1 MSEAGKE
8 VLSLSLSLPR
18 FCSLFPGEPGLA
30 SFIEAKDDGS
40 DGAIRCAQLQSKC
53 HHQHPTFYM
62 PEALPVAQASVKALQ
77 AYQAKKCYLS

>member
-18 FCSLFPGEPGLA
+18 FCGLFPGEPGLA

-40 DGAIRCAQLQSKC
+40 DGAIRCAQLQSK
-53 HHQHPTFYM
+53 
-62 PEALPVAQASVKALQ
+62 
-77 AYQAKKCYLS
+77 